1 MSGPVGIFYRQF
13 SITLAISIVISGINA
28 LTLTPALCALM
39 LKNTHG
45 QPAKKNPLTRFFDGF
60 NKGYDGLQNGY
71 RKLLSSIVS
80 RRMITIA
87 LLLGFCVATFGI
99 NSILP
104 SGFIPTED
112 QGVINVNVTTPVGA
126 TVERTELVLDQIQ
139 KVAESLEPVE
149 SVSSLS
155 GYSLLTESAGS
166 SYGMAMINL
175 KPWDQRKASV
185 QDIIKEMEA
194 KTKHITDAEIQ
205 FFPPPTVPGFGN
217 SSGFELRVQDR
228 SGNEDLQKTAEVTN
242 KFIKDLAATPEI
254 AAAFSNFDASFPQ
267 YMIHVDSDIAAKKG
281 VSIDVAMSTLQTMIG
296 SYYAS
301 NFIRFGQMYKVMV
314 QADASFRKNPEDILK
329 LYVKNNR
336 GEMVPFSTFIKL
348 ERVYGPELLT
358 RYNMYTS
365 AMINGD
371 AAPGY
376 SSGDAIKAVERVAA
390 TSLPRGYSYDWSGMT
405 REEIL
410 SGNQAIFIFAV
421 CLIFVYLLLAAQY
434 ESFLLPLPVILSLP
448 TGVFGAFLALKLMG
462 LENNIYAQVSLVMLI
477 GLLGKNAILIV
488 EYAIIRQKEGRT
500 VIEAVLEGATERL
513 RPILMTSF
521 AFVAGLIPLVMAS
534 GAGAIG
540 NRSIGAA
547 AAGGMLIGTIFGVII
562 IPGLYVVF
570 ASMAR
575 KKKTPPPLVAA
586 EEEVLLH

>member
-1 MSGPVGIFYRQF
+1 
-13 SITLAISIVISGINA
+13 
-28 LTLTPALCALM
+28 
-39 LKNTHG
+39 
-45 QPAKKNPLTRFFDGF
+45 
-60 NKGYDGLQNGY
+60 
-71 RKLLSSIVS
+71 
-80 RRMITIA
+80 
-87 LLLGFCVATFGI
+87 
-99 NSILP
+99 
-104 SGFIPTED
+104 
-112 QGVINVNVTTPVGA
+112 
-126 TVERTELVLDQIQ
+126 
-139 KVAESLEPVE
+139 
-149 SVSSLS
+149 
-155 GYSLLTESAGS
+155 
-166 SYGMAMINL
+166 MAMINL

-254 AAAFSNFDASFPQ
+254 AAAFSSFDASFPQ

-281 VSIDVAMSTLQTMIG
+281 VSIDIAMSTLQTMIG

-390 TSLPRGYSYDWSGMT
+390 TSLPKGYTYDWSGMT

-410 SGNQAIFIFAV
+410 SGNQAIFIFAI
-421 CLIFVYLLLAAQY
+421 CLVFVYLLLAAQY

-547 AAGGMLIGTIFGVII
+547 AAGGMLIGTIFGVVI
-562 IPGLYVVF
+562 IPGLYVMF
-570 ASMAR
+570 ASMVK
-575 KKKTPPPLVAA
+575 KKKTPPPVVAA
-586 EEEVLLH
+586 EEEALSH